1 MPETSI
7 FIRGKVGVPSFY
19 GQRIYGESKYGD
31 EEILVLAK
39 EYGQRIY
46 GESKYGEIL
55 DLFGIWQVRHRRTHF
70 LTSGEKETGELYN
83 IRKRFYWPTNPRTE
97 AQQAWRATFSSGV
110 EAWQALSEGEK
121 DEYRELAKEKPLS
134 GFNLFLREFLTS

>member
-1 MPETSI
+1 MSEPAI
-7 FIRGKVGVPSFY
+7 FIRGKLGNPVLYGKKIY
-19 GQRIYGESKYGD
+19 GQSNYGAEVLQISSDKYGD
-31 EEILVLAK
+31 RF
-39 EYGQRIY
+39 YGDF
-46 GESKYGEIL
+46 KYGDSL
-55 DLFGIWQVRHRRTHF
+55 DLFGIWQVRRKRTHY
-70 LTSGEKETGELYN
+70 LTSGEHETGELYN

-97 AQQAWRATFSSGV
+97 AQQAHRAIFSNGV